1 MVFLTLLDK
10 IPLSAGEV
18 AQRLKQSG
26 IRVGVVSGRRFRLV
40 THYWIDD
47 ADVENAVEAFR
58 EVIEESM
65 I

>member
-1 MVFLTLLDK
+1 
-10 IPLSAGEV
+10 
-18 AQRLKQSG
+18 
-26 IRVGVVSGRRFRLV
+26 V

-47 ADVENAVEAFR
+47 AGVDHAIEAFR